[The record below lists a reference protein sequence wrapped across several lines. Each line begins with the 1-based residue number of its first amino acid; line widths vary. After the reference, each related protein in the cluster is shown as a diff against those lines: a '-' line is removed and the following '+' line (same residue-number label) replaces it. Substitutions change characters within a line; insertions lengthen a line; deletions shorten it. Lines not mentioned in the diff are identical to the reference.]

1 MRLCKMA
8 KFMHKSEYIRC
19 GGQIVGGKSCESG
32 FRQMQMYNFR
42 TCASKIEYKDK
53 INQHRFT
60 SIYFNRY

>member
-42 TCASKIEYKDK
+42 TCASKL
-53 INQHRFT
+53 
-60 SIYFNRY
+60 SIRIK